1 MTPRNRLLAA
11 RIAFFLYLAAIVWLC
26 FGQFDQVPQ
35 MQRTIWGIPTDK
47 IAHFLMFFPFPLL
60 AYFAFDRYSERFW
73 PAALWSLVTL
83 TAGLLIAAGTE
94 VGQARLTTYR
104 SGDVLDFQADFLALG
119 TGTLIVLL
127 LIFRRHRP

>member
-60 AYFAFDRYSERFW
+60 ACLAFGGYRGK
-73 PAALWSLVTL
+73 PGQAVLKTALAFL
-83 TAGLLIAAGTE
+83 AGCAFAAGTE
-94 VGQARLTTYR
+94 WVQTRLPYR
-104 SGDVLDFQADFLALG
+104 SGDPVDFQADALAL
-119 TGTLIVLL
+119 LLSSVIVLL
-127 LIFRRHRP
+127 LVLVKHRK